1 MNDKKVKELLSGVSY
16 EVLDNGFKIIS
27 YESQVFEK
35 TYINYCTNY
44 GSLDYSY
51 NCNGNDIVH
60 NKGIAHFLEHIMF
73 NMPYGDAFEKFSNNQ
88 ASANA
93 YTSYNKTSYL
103 FEASENVKENLY
115 TLLEMVNTF
124 YLPEEKLEK
133 ERGIILEEIGMYDKQ
148 PFWKLYMDT
157 FKNSLKDSKY
167 KDDILGF
174 KKDIE
179 TMSYDMLKDAY
190 DNFYTPNNQFIVLIG
205 PDLKE
210 SINLVK
216 SFMQKKE
223 DNKNE
228 IKKIIKKECLR
239 KDSENEINLDFNQ
252 SYVSLVYKK
261 IVEEDFVNN
270 KNKLAMSMVLDYLY
284 SDLNIEYVNAIE
296 NRDLDY
302 TFDYDYVLYSNYFL
316 LMFFMENKNEKEI
329 EDAINKIKFLNID
342 DEDIIKN
349 KYLGKLFKKFNNH
362 KDMCE
367 FIVNIENQNM
377 SINQYYDMLTK
388 LELDDVIEILK
399 KNEKEKI
406 STKIV
411 NKML

>member
-1 MNDKKVKELLSGVSY
+1 MNDKKVKELLDGVSY

-44 GSLDYSY
+44 GSLDFSY
-51 NCNGNDIVH
+51 NCNGNDVIH

-73 NMPYGDAFEKFSNNQ
+73 NMPYGDAFEKFSNSQ

-103 FEASENVKENLY
+103 FEASENVIENLS

-124 YLPEEKLEK
+124 YLPKEKLEK

-174 KKDIE
+174 KEDIK
-179 TMSYDMLKDAY
+179 TMSYDMLEDAY
-190 DNFYTPNNQFIVLIG
+190 NNFYTPNNQFIVLIG

-210 SINLVK
+210 SVSLVK
-216 SFMQKKE
+216 SFMEPKLA
-223 DNKNE
+223 NKNI
-228 IKKIIKKECLR
+228 IKKIVKKENLSE
-239 KDSENEINLDFNQ
+239 DSENEINLDFNQ
-252 SYVSLVYKK
+252 SYISLAYKK
-261 IVEEDFVNN
+261 IIEEDFVNN

-284 SDLNIEYVNAIE
+284 SDLNVDYVNAIE

-316 LMFFMENKNEKEI
+316 LMFFMENKDSKQI
-329 EDAINKIKFLNID
+329 EDAISKIKFSNIE
-342 DEDIIKN
+342 DENIIKN
-349 KYLGKLFKKFNNH
+349 KYLGKLFKKFNNQ
-362 KDMCE
+362 KDLCE
-367 FIVNIENQNM
+367 FIVNIENQNI
-377 SINQYYDMLTK
+377 SIKQYYDMLIELK
-388 LELDDVIEILK
+388 LDDSVKILK

>member
-329 EDAINKIKFLNID
+329 EAAINKIKFLNID

-377 SINQYYDMLTK
+377 SINQYYDMLIELK
-388 LELDDVIEILK
+388 LDDVIEILK

>member
-329 EDAINKIKFLNID
+329 EDATNKIKFLNID

-377 SINQYYDMLTK
+377 SINQYYDMLIELK
-388 LELDDVIEILK
+388 LDDVIEILK

>member
-1 MNDKKVKELLSGVSY
+1 MNDKIVNELLDGVKY

-27 YESQVFEK
+27 YESKVFEK

-51 NCNGNDIVH
+51 MNGENKVVH

-93 YTSYNKTSYL
+93 YTSYNKTAYL
-103 FEASENVKENLY
+103 FEASENVLENLE
-115 TLLEMVNTF
+115 TLLEMVTTF
-124 YLPEEKLEK
+124 YLPKEKLEK

-157 FKNSLKDSKY
+157 FKNSLKNSKY

-174 KKDIE
+174 KEDIK
-179 TMSYDMLKDAY
+179 TMSYDMLKEAFDS
-190 DNFYTPNNQFIVLIG
+190 FYVPNNQFIVIVG
-205 PDLKE
+205 SDIKE
-210 SINLVK
+210 AVRYTKEYMSDKK
-216 SFMQKKE
+216 SNDKDIKRIVEKE
-223 DNKNE
+223 
-228 IKKIIKKECLR
+228 ILSG
-239 KDSENEINLDFNQ
+239 DSNNEINLDLNQ
-252 SYVSLVYKK
+252 SYISFVEKK
-261 IVEEDFVNN
+261 VIDSSIVNDE
-270 KNKLAMSMVLDYLY
+270 NKLAMSLFLDYVY
-284 SDLNIEYVNAIE
+284 SDLNIDYINAME

-302 TFDYDYVLYSNYFL
+302 TFEYDYVLYSNYFL
-316 LMFFMENKNEKEI
+316 MMFFMENKDVDEI
-329 EDAINKIKFLNID
+329 QKALDKIKISKIE

-349 KYLGKLFKKFNNH
+349 KYIGKLFKKFNNQ
-362 KDMCE
+362 KEMCE
-367 FIVNIENQNM
+367 FIVNIENQNI
-377 SINQYYDMLTK
+377 SIKQYYDMLK
-388 LELDDVIEILK
+388 GLKFDDIIEILK
-399 KNEKEKI
+399 EEKKDKI